1 MKPEQLRVQ
10 LLWQQCGVKVQKLVK
25 IQVLYITVIISM
37 LLFHAIEIS
46 ILLFLQV
53 DARTFQQLWR
63 LCDLGIPP
71 NVVLALMNDIAK
83 YSIKPV

>member
-1 MKPEQLRVQ
+1 MDKQYSHSTTTHISVKSPLKPEQLRVQ
-10 LLWQQCGVKVQKLVK
+10 LLWQQCGVKV
-25 IQVLYITVIISM
+25 
-37 LLFHAIEIS
+37 
-46 ILLFLQV
+46 

-63 LCDLGIPP
+63 LCDLGIPLGIPP

>member
-1 MKPEQLRVQ
+1 MEPKLGMDKQYSHSTTTHISVKSPLKPEQLRVQ
-10 LLWQQCGVKVQKLVK
+10 LLWQQCGVK
-25 IQVLYITVIISM
+25 
-37 LLFHAIEIS
+37 
-46 ILLFLQV
+46 V

>member
-1 MKPEQLRVQ
+1 
-10 LLWQQCGVKVQKLVK
+10 
-25 IQVLYITVIISM
+25 M